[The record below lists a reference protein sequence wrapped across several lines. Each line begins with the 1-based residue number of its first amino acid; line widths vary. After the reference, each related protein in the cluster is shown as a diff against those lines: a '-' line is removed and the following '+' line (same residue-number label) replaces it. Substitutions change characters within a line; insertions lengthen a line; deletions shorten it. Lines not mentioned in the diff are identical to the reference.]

1 MQVHYHMRIM
11 NKYLRNRA
19 FRIKA
24 WKRIRAKSH
33 PHETFM
39 PYGFYGRIVPDWSA
53 EDQVKRHFR
62 EITEKARA
70 IDKGNHR
77 SFWHAPKHYRKIL
90 NAERKAREKQAM
102 DRIRQGDYDAEFPKW
117 KRDADWLW
125 F

>member
-1 MQVHYHMRIM
+1 MRIQ

-19 FRIKA
+19 FRIKS

-33 PHETFM
+33 PHETYM
-39 PYGFYGRIVPDWSA
+39 PYMFLGKWQWTA
-53 EDQVKRHFR
+53 EEQVKSNFER
-62 EITEKARA
+62 ITEQARA

-90 NAERKAREKQAM
+90 NAERKAREKYAM